1 MKSNDC
7 RIVIFYNFN
16 ISCILY
22 SFYLISHN
30 NATPRKT
37 QKSGDLIVCNH
48 NGVINN
54 TYVLCGF
61 LYTGHYK
68 YHKNINKFI
77 IFSVLWIMVL
87 A

>member
-1 MKSNDC
+1 MI
-7 RIVIFYNFN
+7 IVLFYNFN
-16 ISCILY
+16 VSCILCL
-22 SFYLISHN
+22 FYLISHN
-30 NATPRKT
+30 NATPRRI

-68 YHKNINKFI
+68 YHEYINKFKI
-77 IFSVLWIMVL
+77 SVLWFIVL
-87 A
+87 T